1 MNTAT
6 QLTSN
11 LRLLVWHLQQHPGVE
26 RCCGSMVVVIEE
38 EHMVFP
44 TIKPLD
50 TEVELGKESGGVLG
64 E

>member
-1 MNTAT
+1 
-6 QLTSN
+6 
-11 LRLLVWHLQQHPGVE
+11 
-26 RCCGSMVVVIEE
+26 MVVVIEE

-64 E
+64 ELLRDLP